1 MDSDALPLTLAE
13 IDSMPLSSW
22 WESRGIPRST
32 AFKLV
37 KVAGI
42 KPGRIKV
49 PSSKLPVSS
58 ITPADAQKLDA
69 LAARLR
75 KGATLPQL
83 EAEITTSLVAQSAHQ
98 QETVSDDLSHQQ
110 QYEAG
115 ALIQRLEAGE
125 RAIRSGLPLTT
136 SEVAWL
142 LMARPGGERVQRAGV
157 EAIRHGR
164 NCWELRQSESD

>member
-1 MDSDALPLTLAE
+1 MDSDAYPLALTE
-13 IDSMPLSSW
+13 IDAMPLSAW

-42 KPGRIKV
+42 KPGRIRV

-58 ITPADAQKLDA
+58 ITPADAQKLDS
-69 LAARLR
+69 LAARL
-75 KGATLPQL
+75 KSGATLPQL
-83 EAEITTSLVAQSAHQ
+83 EAENTTSLVSASTDQ
-98 QETVSDDLSHQQ
+98 PETVSDGLSHHQQ
-110 QYEAG
+110 HDAG

-125 RAIRSGLPLTT
+125 RAIHSGLPLTT

-142 LMARPGGERVQRAGV
+142 LQARPGGDRVQRAGV
-157 EAIRHGR
+157 EALRHGR
-164 NCWELRQSESD
+164 NCWQLRRSESD

>member
-1 MDSDALPLTLAE
+1 MDSDAYPLVLTE
-13 IDSMPLSSW
+13 IDAMPLSDW
-22 WESRGIPRST
+22 WESRGIARST

-42 KPGRIKV
+42 KPGRIRV

-58 ITPADAQKLDA
+58 ITPADAQKLDS
-69 LAARLR
+69 LAARL
-75 KGATLPQL
+75 KSGATLPQL
-83 EAEITTSLVAQSAHQ
+83 EAEITTSLVPASTHQ
-98 QETVSDDLSHQQ
+98 PETVSDGLSHQQ
-110 QYEAG
+110 HDAG

-142 LMARPGGERVQRAGV
+142 LLARPGGDRVQRAGV
-157 EAIRHGR
+157 EALRHGR
-164 NCWELRQSESD
+164 NIWQLRRSEPD

>member
-1 MDSDALPLTLAE
+1 MDSDTLPLTLAE
-13 IDSMPLSSW
+13 IDSIPLSAW

-58 ITPADAQKLDA
+58 ITPADTQKLDA
-69 LAARLR
+69 LAARL
-75 KGATLPQL
+75 KSGATLPQL
-83 EAEITTSLVAQSAHQ
+83 EAEITTSLVSSSALQS
-98 QETVSDDLSHQQ
+98 ETVSDDLSHHQQ
-110 QYEAG
+110 HDAG
-115 ALIQRLEAGE
+115 AFIQRLEAGE

-142 LMARPGGERVQRAGV
+142 LQARPGGDRVQRGGV

-164 NCWELRQSESD
+164 NCWELRRSESV

>member
-1 MDSDALPLTLAE
+1 MDSDALPVTLAE

-42 KPGRIKV
+42 KPGRIRV

-69 LAARLR
+69 LAARL
-75 KGATLPQL
+75 KDGATLPQL

-98 QETVSDDLSHQQ
+98 QETVSDGLSHQQ

-142 LMARPGGERVQRAGV
+142 LMARPGGDRVQRAGV

-164 NCWELRQSESD
+164 NCWELRRSESG

>member
-1 MDSDALPLTLAE
+1 MDSDTLPLTLAE

-42 KPGRIKV
+42 KPGRIRV

-58 ITPADAQKLDA
+58 ITPADTEKLDA
-69 LAARLR
+69 LAARL
-75 KGATLPQL
+75 KDGATLPQL

-110 QYEAG
+110 KYEAG

-142 LMARPGGERVQRAGV
+142 LMARPGGDRVQRAGV

-164 NCWELRQSESD
+164 NCWGLRRSESG